1 MGQGAT
7 SQLVSKAKHEG
18 WRFQSTGA
26 VNWGCDVWDQE
37 GAREVRGMV
46 IGTEMLKVP
55 GKRKET
61 KTGRTKVQGE
71 GLGL

>member
-26 VNWGCDVWDQE
+26 VTWGCDVW
-37 GAREVRGMV
+37 EVRGMV